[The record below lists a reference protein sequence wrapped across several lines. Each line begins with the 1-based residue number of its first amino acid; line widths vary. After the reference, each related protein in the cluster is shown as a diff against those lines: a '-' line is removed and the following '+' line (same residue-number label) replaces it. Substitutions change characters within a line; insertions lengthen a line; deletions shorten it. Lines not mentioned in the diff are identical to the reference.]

1 MTVLWAK
8 FSLHPQPQ
16 IVPALSIFPRFCTQ
30 TFSVFL
36 FTVPG
41 DGATHPTSAECE
53 IEIYHWVMREA
64 NLPLGRLF

>member
-16 IVPALSIFPRFCTQ
+16 IVLASFLGSALIF
-30 TFSVFL
+30 FSGFL

-41 DGATHPTSAECE
+41 DEATHPTSAECE
-53 IEIYHWVMREA
+53 IEIYHCVMR
-64 NLPLGRLF
+64 GREFCL